1 MPSEIIQRSWVVVL
15 LLVKYF
21 IINILFGYLLLLLL
35 VTRQILYQMQKG
47 FEICFKKIMVFK
59 NLLKNLGIKILLLFQ
74 ILKVI
79 FKQVK

>member
-15 LLVKYF
+15 LLIKYF

>member
-1 MPSEIIQRSWVVVL
+1 
-15 LLVKYF
+15 
-21 IINILFGYLLLLLL
+21 
-35 VTRQILYQMQKG
+35 MQKG